1 MSTQVYVIVS
11 FFNTEAASIYELN
24 QLHERL
30 MKPIDRSMS
39 AHGISF
45 TEFTILHQLAEAPD
59 NTLKRI
65 DLADSVGLTASG
77 VTRLLAPMN
86 KIGLVE
92 KEENPR
98 DARVSL
104 VKLSKAGRT
113 IYQEASVTF
122 GYKAAAILE
131 PLTEIQLGKLMKYV
145 RKL

>member
-1 MSTQVYVIVS
+1 MS
-11 FFNTEAASIYELN
+11 FPNKEAASIFELN
-24 QLHERL
+24 QLHDKM
-30 MKPIDRSMS
+30 MKQVDRSMS

-45 TEFTILHQLAEAPD
+45 TEFMILHHLAEAPD
-59 NTLKRI
+59 STLKRI
-65 DLADSVGLTASG
+65 ELADSIGLSASG

-104 VKLSKAGRT
+104 VKLSTAGKT
-113 IYQEASVTF
+113 IYKEACVTF